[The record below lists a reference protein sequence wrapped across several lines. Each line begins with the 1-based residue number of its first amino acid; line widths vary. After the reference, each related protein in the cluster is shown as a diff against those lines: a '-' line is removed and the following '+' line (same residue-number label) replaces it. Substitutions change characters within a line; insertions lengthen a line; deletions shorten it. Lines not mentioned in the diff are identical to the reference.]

1 MVNEQPITNGTR
13 QDLRRGVRP
22 DDQAGL
28 SPDCRGID
36 YLMLPGDQWCVRAP
50 GRRVTFAIQLGN
62 NAIVVLGGGCEIKAV
77 SITEHIV
84 GERPAR
90 VILPIAG

>member
-13 QDLRRGVRP
+13 QDLRLGVRP
-22 DDQAGL
+22 DDQAGWG
-28 SPDCRGID
+28 PDCRGTD

-50 GRRVTFAIQLGN
+50 GRHVTFAIQLGN
-62 NAIVVLGGGCEIKAV
+62 NAIVVLGRGCDIKAV

-90 VILPIAG
+90 VILPIAD